1 MMNTNMMTQSI
12 SNPYWAMLKGLREDV
27 KMELITLLKESL
39 VDKTL
44 AKEENHWA
52 DGFSGAWQVEG
63 L

>member
-1 MMNTNMMTQSI
+1 MMTQSET
-12 SNPYWAMLKGLREDV
+12 NPYWAMLKGLREDV
-27 KMELITLLKESL
+27 KMELITLLKESF

-52 DGFSGAWQVEG
+52 DRFSGAWQAEG

>member
-1 MMNTNMMTQSI
+1 
-12 SNPYWAMLKGLREDV
+12 MLKGLREDV

-52 DGFSGAWQVEG
+52 DGFSGAWQAEG